1 MSRLADTF
9 RKIVEE
15 EQAEAAKP
23 AVDEIL
29 DERHGRYGT
38 FAEQALIA
46 QNLKAAM
53 RHSRNWQKLPADMK
67 EALEMSASKMA
78 RILNGDFTYDDS
90 WADIA
95 GYAQLV
101 VDRLNGKAR

>member
-1 MSRLADTF
+1 MSRLADEIF
-9 RKIVEE
+9 NIIEA
-15 EQAEAAKP
+15 EQAEAAQP
-23 AVDEIL
+23 TVDEIL

-53 RHSRNWQKLPADMK
+53 RHSPNWQKLPADMK
-67 EALEMSASKMA
+67 EALEMAASKMS

-101 VDRLNGKAR
+101 ADRLNGKVR

>member
-1 MSRLADTF
+1 MSRLAD
-9 RKIVEE
+9 RVLEIIED

-23 AVDEIL
+23 TIDGIL

-53 RHSRNWQKLPADMK
+53 RHSPNWKKLPADMK
-67 EALEMSASKMA
+67 ETLEMMASKTA
-78 RILNGDFTYDDS
+78 RILNGDFAYGDS
-90 WADIA
+90 WVDIA
-95 GYAQLV
+95 GYAQLI
-101 VDRLNGKAR
+101 VDRLRWNAR